1 MKSRIFVGAL
11 ALVGLFTV
19 SGIASRGDAA
29 GPTRRWAIV
38 NLTSPVQLGDQ
49 FLMGKYLIVHDDAK
63 MARGEACTSIY
74 RFDPARGPREEV
86 VSFHCVPSQRDVCAN
101 TTLTVR
107 DRGIDVPKLL
117 EYQFAG
123 DAEVH
128 GVPGR

>member
-1 MKSRIFVGAL
+1 MKSRIFVGVL
-11 ALVGLFTV
+11 ALVGLSTV
-19 SGIASRGDAA
+19 SGVASRGDSA
-29 GPTRRWAIV
+29 GPARRWAIV
-38 NLTSPVQLGDQ
+38 NITSPVQLGDQ
-49 FLMGKYLIVHDDAK
+49 FLMGKYLIVHDDGK

-86 VSFHCVPSQRDVCAN
+86 VSFHCVPSQRDACAN
-101 TTLTVR
+101 TTLTILG
-107 DRGIDVPKLL
+107 RGTDVPRLV